1 MIRTVVPRGVLII
14 VENLPVPFD
23 RRVWQEARTLA
34 SAGYV
39 VSVIC
44 PKGRDYAHTFEE
56 IEGIA
61 IYRHALPL
69 EADGWA
75 GYLLEYGWALLA
87 QFYLSFKVLRARG
100 FAVIHACNPP
110 DTIFLIG
117 AFYKLFGKRSEERRV
132 GKECIPPC
140 RSRWSPYH

>member
-69 EADGWA
+69 EADGARWWQVQTA
-75 GYLLEYGWALLA
+75 DGVVGWVAA
-87 QFYLSFKVLRARG
+87 E
-100 FAVIHACNPP
+100 
-110 DTIFLIG
+110 IG
-117 AFYKLFGKRSEERRV
+117 GVATV
-132 GKECIPPC
+132 GL
-140 RSRWSPYH
+140 